1 MSTST
6 TTLIQQP
13 FEGVTYQ
20 IKNGNDVI
28 RWKNSDLPR
37 NNRIYFS
44 QTIGMLFFVPL
55 AIFLSYRLV
64 RELILFDFSPLDRS
78 GFFFSVAIAIIC
90 WIGLA
95 ATAFSF
101 VRLAWTESVI
111 IDDETIRLTCEGPF
125 AYKTKQIPIGDIWRL
140 SYEKYR
146 HNQDQEFRYSVN
158 IIHKRRDKLA
168 YWMRNEEAHQ
178 LFQLMGGILQRR
190 GVAGLIQMQEKIEDV

>member
-1 MSTST
+1 MVSSAQS
-6 TTLIQQP
+6 IQQP
-13 FEGVTYQ
+13 FQGVTYQ
-20 IKNGNDVI
+20 IENGNDVI
-28 RWKNSDLPR
+28 RWKNSELPR

-64 RELILFDFSPLDRS
+64 RELIMFNFSPLDRN
-78 GFFFSVAIAIIC
+78 GFFFSVLIAVIC

-101 VRLAWTESVI
+101 VRLAWTESII
-111 IDDETIRLTCEGPF
+111 IDDETIMLACKGPF
-125 AYKTKQIPIGDIWRL
+125 SYKTKHIPIGDVWRF

-168 YWMRNEEAHQ
+168 YWMRNEEALQ

-190 GVAGLIQMQEKIEDV
+190 GVAGLIQIQEKIEDV